1 MDAAPLLVRRTGI
14 YKSVLFCDNNLMK
27 RYRIGEIASMTGL
40 TVRTIR
46 YYEELGLLK
55 AGRTGRGQRWYS
67 ESDVIYLR
75 RIIEL
80 KELGFSLD
88 EISKIIK
95 LKSEDD
101 SGDKR
106 RIELLAAY
114 RAKWSEAAERKKRIE
129 AHMDELSWHIKQ
141 LEGAKDS
148 FQQCPGALCAGCRY
162 KKRCSFFKDSEA

>member
-1 MDAAPLLVRRTGI
+1 
-14 YKSVLFCDNNLMK
+14 MK

-55 AGRTGRGQRWYS
+55 AGRTGRGQRWYT
-67 ESDVIYLR
+67 ENDVIYLK

-80 KELGFSLD
+80 KGLGFSLE
-88 EISKIIK
+88 EISRIIR
-95 LKSEDD
+95 LKGEDE

-106 RIELLAAY
+106 RIELLSAY
-114 RAKWSEAAERKKRIE
+114 RAKWSEAAEKKKKIE
-129 AHMDELSWHIKQ
+129 EHMDELDWHIRQ

-148 FQQCPGALCAGCRY
+148 FQQCPGALCARCRY
-162 KKRCSFFKDSEA
+162 KKRCSFFRDSEA